1 MGTNA
6 IHQDA
11 PLLADRARNA
21 VLEALRVLSASK
33 ARDGRVLLEE
43 GRDIKLEADLLLSRE
58 LTSRLTGATGIRCVS
73 EEDLE
78 SHGIPETEPIWIV
91 DPLDGSM
98 NFARGLPLY
107 GVSVALWQNGGPSI
121 GLIHDMERHRTLCAW
136 NGRSWAG
143 ETALTIGTVKAMDR
157 AVLATGFPLMM
168 DTSSNEVTA
177 FLAFA
182 RRFKKVRMLG
192 TAALSM
198 AWVAEGRLD
207 AYFERD
213 IMVWDVAAG
222 VALVRGAGGTC
233 IMRPGSHTMSL
244 DVVAAN
250 PELTAAMQR
259 VLGWR

>member
-1 MGTNA
+1 MLTST

-11 PLLADRARNA
+11 PLLANRACNA
-21 VLEALRVLSASK
+21 VLEAVRILSASK
-33 ARDGRVLLEE
+33 ARNGGVLLEE

-58 LTSRLTGATGIRCVS
+58 LTSRLTGATGIPCVC

-78 SHGIPETEPIWIV
+78 SHGIPETGPVWIV

-98 NFARGLPLY
+98 NFSRGLPLY
-107 GVSVALWQNGGPSI
+107 GVSVALWQNGDPFI
-121 GLIHDMERHRTLCAW
+121 GIIHDMERLRTLCAW
-136 NGRSWAG
+136 NGRAWAG
-143 ETALTIGTVKAMDR
+143 ETALSIGTVQTMDR
-157 AVLATGFPLMM
+157 AVLATGFPVMM
-168 DTSSNEVTA
+168 DTSPDTVKA
-177 FLAFA
+177 FLTFA
-182 RRFKKVRMLG
+182 SRFKKVRMLG

-222 VALVRGAGGTC
+222 AALVRGAGGMC
-233 IMRPGSHTMSL
+233 VMRQGRHPMSL

-250 PELTAAMQR
+250 PALTSAMQR
-259 VLGWR
+259 ALGWR